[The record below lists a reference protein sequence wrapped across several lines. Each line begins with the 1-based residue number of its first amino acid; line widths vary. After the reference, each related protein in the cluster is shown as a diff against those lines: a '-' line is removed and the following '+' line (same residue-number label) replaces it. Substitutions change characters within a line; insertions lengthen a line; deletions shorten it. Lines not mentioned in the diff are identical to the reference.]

1 MAVAVA
7 VAAAA
12 AAAAAVEG
20 AAVAEPDRI
29 GLSWRPA
36 LAAGI
41 LGNLDRIGVVEVMAE
56 SCVDA
61 PAATLAAF
69 RALAAT
75 TRVVMHATSLGLAST
90 APVDARALDTI
101 ARAVATV
108 RPASWSEHLAF
119 VRAGGVEIGHL
130 ATPPRTQATVEGA
143 CANLARLRRVVGMA
157 PAVENI
163 ATLIDSPASTLDE
176 PEFVRAVAAGAD
188 APLLL
193 DLHNLHANAVNFGGD
208 AAALLLRLPLA
219 RVRMVH
225 LAGGRRIK
233 AGTGTRLLDDHL
245 HAVPDPV
252 YALLELLGR
261 HAPQP
266 LDVIIER
273 DGRFPPFAD
282 LLAEVARARDALARG
297 RAALREAA

>member
-1 MAVAVA
+1 VGEDRVSF
-7 VAAAA
+7 
-12 AAAAAVEG
+12 
-20 AAVAEPDRI
+20 DRI

-41 LGNLDRIGVVEVMAE
+41 LANLDRIGVVEVMAE
-56 SCVDA
+56 SCCDA

-75 TRVVMHATSLGLAST
+75 TRVVLHATSLGLAST
-90 APVDARALDTI
+90 APVDERALASV
-101 ARAVATV
+101 ARAVERV
-108 RPASWSEHLAF
+108 RPAAWSEHLAF
-119 VRAGGVEIGHL
+119 VRAGGIEIGHL
-130 ATPPRTQATVEGA
+130 AAPPRNQVTVDGA
-143 CANLARLRRVVGMA
+143 CANLARLSRTIGMT

-163 ATLIDSPASTLDE
+163 ATLIDPPASTLDE
-176 PEFVRAVAAGAD
+176 PAFVRAVADGAD

-208 AAALLLRLPLA
+208 GAQLLLRLPLA

-233 AGTGTRLLDDHL
+233 ADGAGSRLLDDHL
-245 HAVPDPV
+245 HAVPDAV
-252 YALLELLGR
+252 YALLELVGR

-282 LLAEVARARDALARG
+282 LLAEVERARTALTRGRMALA
-297 RAALREAA
+297 EAA